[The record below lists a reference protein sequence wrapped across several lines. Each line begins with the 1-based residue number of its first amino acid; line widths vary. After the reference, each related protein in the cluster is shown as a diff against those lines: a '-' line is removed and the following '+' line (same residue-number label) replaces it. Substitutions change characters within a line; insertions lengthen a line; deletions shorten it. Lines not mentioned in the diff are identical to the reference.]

1 MPNTYTQIYLQIIFA
16 TKGRDIK
23 ISSNVRDEIEKYI
36 CGIFNNKKQKV
47 LAIYANPDHLH
58 IFFSYKNLQITI
70 PELVKTTKIES
81 SNFINDNRLCLGKF
95 NWQEGYGAFSYSK
108 SQKDKVVNYVLN
120 QEEHHKKK
128 SFKEE
133 YLALLIFFLRFFQ
146 VIKNLR
152 CFHFFRIY
160 IKNKH
165 ASFEIEII
173 IFFSI
178 FQLKPFQQ
186 TICKINTNP
195 IDL

>member
-47 LAIYANPDHLH
+47 LAIYANADHLH

-120 QEEHHKKK
+120 QEEHHNKK

-133 YLALLIFFLRFFQ
+133 YLALL
-146 VIKNLR
+146 K
-152 CFHFFRIY
+152 
-160 IKNKH
+160 
-165 ASFEIEII
+165 AFEIE
-173 IFFSI
+173 FKDEYLFE
-178 FQLKPFQQ
+178 FY
-186 TICKINTNP
+186 
-195 IDL
+195 D